1 MEQQTPQTSQI
12 PQNPMPQPMPP
23 IPKTPPLPSD
33 TKDYVFL
40 ILLFL
45 ESILFADGLFRGG
58 FQLGF
63 ALGGC
68 LIVLTLGLFA
78 FKKAGKATVEGGAIL
93 LLTAAL
99 VASFAVN
106 NTFVVKFFAVPT
118 VALLFP
124 IGLSAFTENAIGKTG
139 TAGRLFDVIN
149 GLAIVPFGHV
159 ALTVRSILPKK
170 GNKKSVGVFAVLLGL
185 LCALPVLFI
194 LVPLLMAS
202 DAAFEGLMN
211 RITLLDG
218 ETPAIVI
225 FGCLVFFY
233 VFTIGFIYRKGAAGK
248 PMAGNAKLGFIP
260 SAAVTAFLAVIDG
273 CYLLY
278 LFSQTAYFFSAF
290 SGLLPAGFKVAD
302 YARRGFFEMFAI
314 CVINLI
320 LLTLAAVFTAKK
332 EERLPRSVFGLL
344 LGLGGFSIGMIAVS
358 FSKMVLYMRSF
369 GLSQNRLFT
378 TVIMLVMLVILIAVL
393 IRLFTKRF
401 PYFKVIIAAVAIV
414 AVAVSFA
421 DIDRVIA
428 QYNTEHYR
436 SGDLATLDVSYLSDL
451 SDAAVPYLIP
461 FADDKNDTGEAV
473 RRELA
478 QRYVMYYDEYGELR
492 DTPVWQNWNYTTDR
506 AKKLLNENKKK
517 YAVQILALNDNP
529 YRIRE

>member
-1 MEQQTPQTSQI
+1 MEQQTPQ
-12 PQNPMPQPMPP
+12 NLMPQPMPP
-23 IPKTPPLPSD
+23 IPKMSLLAVD
-33 TKDYVFL
+33 IKDYVFMI
-40 ILLFL
+40 ILFF
-45 ESILFADGLFRGG
+45 ESVLFADGLFRGG

-124 IGLSAFTENAIGKTG
+124 IGLSALAENAIGKPG

-159 ALTVRSILPKK
+159 VLTVRSVLPRK
-170 GNKKSVGVFAVLLGL
+170 GNKKSAGVFAALIGI
-185 LCALPVLFI
+185 LCAVPILFI
-194 LVPLLMAS
+194 VVPLLIES

-211 RITLLDG
+211 LITLPDG

-225 FGCLVFFY
+225 FGCFVFFY
-233 VFTIGFIYRKGAAGK
+233 TYTIGFIYRKGAAGK
-248 PMAGNAKLGFIP
+248 PMTGNAKLGVIP

-290 SGLLPAGFKVAD
+290 SGLLPEGFKVAD

-320 LLTLAAVFTAKK
+320 LLTLAATFTAKK
-332 EERLPRSVFGLL
+332 EERLPRPVFGLL

-358 FSKMVLYMRSF
+358 FSKMALYMRSF
-369 GLSQNRLFT
+369 GLSQKRLFT
-378 TVIMLVMLVILIAVL
+378 TVIMVVMLVILVAVL
-393 IRLFTKRF
+393 IRLFVKKF

-414 AVAVSFA
+414 AVVVSFA
-421 DIDRVIA
+421 DIDCVIA
-428 QYNTEHYR
+428 KYNTEHYR

-461 FADDKNDTGEAV
+461 FADDKDETGKAV
-473 RRELA
+473 RKELA
-478 QRYVMYYDEYGELR
+478 ERYVMYYGENGELY

-506 AKKLLNENKKK
+506 AKKLLEENKKK
-517 YAVQILALNDNP
+517 YAVQILALRYD
-529 YRIRE
+529 YSWTYE